1 MLFLLAERNNKIIH
15 IDEIAPAENGLKCN
29 CLCPI
34 CKEPLKANTLGKIK
48 RKHFSHNINSN
59 CINHLET
66 VIHKFAKQILEDNKR
81 IVIPKLTYNNEI
93 LVKEQNIDFEI
104 VELEKYLSEYSFK
117 PDIIG
122 TTLYHGKRSNLIIE
136 IAVTHKIDNV
146 KLQKIKASNIS
157 TIEIY
162 LNPREMLDKNLN
174 EIKEIIINNT
184 TNKSWIFNK
193 TEDIK
198 IKKYKE
204 YLDQRRSVIISKEK
218 VRLDNQEYYVLKKIS
233 WSKSFDRNKKYEGIV
248 YKCPKST
255 LEEHDLR
262 IEGINE
268 CKKCIYFNG
277 FITEGWK
284 KISVK
289 CKGIYNSA
297 LKFK

>member
-93 LVKEQNIDFEI
+93 LVREQNIDFEI
-104 VELEKYLSEYSFK
+104 VELEKYLPEYSFK
-117 PDIIG
+117 PDIIA
-122 TTLYHGKRSNLIIE
+122 TKKRSKLIIE

-146 KLQKIKASNIS
+146 KLQKIKSSNIS

-162 LNPREMLDKNLN
+162 LDPKGMLDKNLN
-174 EIKEIIINNT
+174 EITEIILNDT
-184 TNKSWIFNK
+184 ANKRWIFNK
-193 TEDIK
+193 YSE
-198 IKKYKE
+198 
-204 YLDQRRSVIISKEK
+204 QIISKEK
-218 VRLDNQEYYVLKKIS
+218 IGLVNQRYYKERKIH
-233 WSKSFDRNKKYEGIV
+233 WSKSFFNNKEFVGIV
-248 YKCPKST
+248 YCPISELDNHYGRVVDIKECENNCSYYAGT
-255 LEEHDLR
+255 IKR
-262 IEGINE
+262 GWRKVGI
-268 CKKCIYFNG
+268 
-277 FITEGWK
+277 
-284 KISVK
+284 K
-289 CKGIYNSA
+289 CKGN
-297 LKFK
+297 